1 MYRGWP
7 VLFHTTGSVGCP
19 SLDQKG
25 RGFLEPSRRVL
36 HLTKLPMPR
45 SAKPLSAW
53 NGCLALCLM
62 GTEIK
67 NSSGTKLGIAKYRE
81 TLVGKCVGSQAS
93 KAFRR
98 SCAGG
103 YQAQSLIK
111 IELTDN
117 GVFK

>member
-19 SLDQKG
+19 SLDQKD

-81 TLVGKCVGSQAS
+81 N
-93 KAFRR
+93 FRR
-98 SCAGG
+98 PWWESVWEVKQAKHLGDPVQAGIKL
-103 YQAQSLIK
+103 SL
-111 IELTDN
+111 
-117 GVFK
+117 